1 MQTFESVSS
10 FREKKGRPLVIA
22 DPYAGVG
29 PSMALLYTEAD
40 IVSKAYVNDMNPE
53 ATPLLKANMEQF
65 HAKRKSNGMYIIDC
79 KDARKLVEENPEII
93 GCADVLLVNLP
104 HDGISHLPNLVAILS
119 DGLDFDALDNNPVD
133 IIVFLILPEV
143 SKPENLLILAQVSR
157 LLRDPEIT
165 DKLRGCKSEES
176 AFAII
181 SQHLKNKAA

>member
-1 MQTFESVSS
+1 MLNLEEILNPNSFLLIQHPTSKKMVFDKICYKAFEKYNINKNLLLNNLIK
-10 FREKKGRPLVIA
+10 REKIGTTTIGNGIA
-22 DPYAGVG
+22 IPHVQNDKVTK
-29 PSMALLYTEAD
+29 PSC
-40 IVSKAYVNDMNPE
+40 I
-53 ATPLLKANMEQF
+53 
-65 HAKRKSNGMYIIDC
+65 
-79 KDARKLVEENPEII
+79 
-93 GCADVLLVNLP
+93 
-104 HDGISHLPNLVAILS
+104 VAILS